1 MSYKRYSVEFMDEAV
16 KLCLAKDA
24 DRSEIAN
31 NLGVK
36 YKTLSNWISKAMSK
50 PPKDVK
56 IDYQSHYQQLLTE
69 NDALKKKIKKT
80 EAEREILKKA
90 ARYFAQEMPE

>member
-1 MSYKRYSVEFMDEAV
+1 MGYKRYPVEFMDEAV
-16 KLCLAKDA
+16 KLCLADGA
-24 DRSEIAN
+24 DRTEIAN

-50 PPKDVK
+50 SPKDVK

-69 NDALKKKIKKT
+69 NNELKKKLKKT
-80 EAEREILKKA
+80 EVEREILKKA
-90 ARYFAQEMPE
+90 AAYFASQSQ